1 MSDSNRLPE
10 LRRPSWIDDVKQ
22 IRFTELFAKY
32 RARIVHSDNQ
42 LPFAPTRRQA
52 PLTIEQLAFETGWG
66 LRLALKVFLPVCL
79 VGFLL
84 SFWRDYQGILR
95 ACSVAGAIGFGTN
108 WVAIKMLFWPRE
120 PRPVFGQGLIPSQRD
135 QLVQKVADQVLTKL
149 INEELITRK
158 IEETRVIPR
167 FTQGLINKMRGLV
180 QEEEFQRDLRNMVLT
195 YVGQLADN
203 SEFRQSLA
211 LRAEKNLEEFAGES
225 FKSWL
230 VKKLKRTWR
239 EPLLEVLNREI
250 EDLDETIRSGI
261 PQFQDALDHL
271 PKALETHQEQID
283 RVLSQMLLGMVREV
297 DLREIVL
304 EQLATVTPQELEQGF
319 REFSDDKLSFITIL
333 GGVLGV
339 VGGTIMV
346 WPIKSTLVL
355 AGGFGLLVIADLAL
369 YPLTR
374 DRSWP
379 SDEPPSGEETAEGVP
394 EAPAPEGDPQ
404 PPAPE
409 APPCPPAEEPG
420 KES

>member
-1 MSDSNRLPE
+1 MSDSPDLPE
-10 LRRPSWIDDVKQ
+10 IRRPSWIDNVKQ
-22 IRFTELFAKY
+22 IRFPELFAKY

-42 LPFAPTRRQA
+42 LPFAPTRRPA

-66 LRLALKVFLPVCL
+66 LRLALRVFLPGCL
-79 VGFLL
+79 VLFAI
-84 SFWRDYQGILR
+84 SFAWDFEGILR
-95 ACSVAGAIGFGTN
+95 ACSVAGCIGFGTN

-135 QLVQKVADQVLTKL
+135 QLVQKVADQVLGKL
-149 INEELITRK
+149 INEELITQK

-167 FTQGLINKMRGLV
+167 FTQGLINKMNDLV

-195 YVGQLADN
+195 YVGEVAGN
-203 SEFRQSLA
+203 PEFRKGLA
-211 LRAEKNLEEFAGES
+211 QRAEKNLEEFAGES

-239 EPLLEVLNREI
+239 APLLELLNREI
-250 EDLDETIRSGI
+250 EDLDETLRSGLSE
-261 PQFQDALDHL
+261 FRDALGHL
-271 PKALETHQEQID
+271 PRALETHQEQID

-333 GGVLGV
+333 GGVLGL
-339 VGGTIMV
+339 VGGTILV
-346 WPIKSTLVL
+346 WPVASTLVL
-355 AGGFGLLVIADLAL
+355 AGLFALLVVADLAL

-374 DRSWP
+374 GRSWP
-379 SDEPPSGEETAEGVP
+379 GEGNKETPRAAAE
-394 EAPAPEGDPQ
+394 
-404 PPAPE
+404 APE
-409 APPCPPAEEPG
+409 APDPPPEVPPAT
-420 KES
+420 

>member
-1 MSDSNRLPE
+1 MSEAPELPE
-10 LRRPSWIDDVKQ
+10 IRRPSWIDSVKQ
-22 IRFTELFAKY
+22 IRFPELFAKY

-42 LPFAPTRRQA
+42 LPFAPSRRAA

-66 LRLALKVFLPVCL
+66 LRLALQVFLPGCL
-79 VGFLL
+79 ILFAV
-84 SFWRDYQGILR
+84 SFAWDFEGILR
-95 ACSVAGAIGFGTN
+95 ACSVAGCIGFGTN

-135 QLVQKVADQVLTKL
+135 QLVQKVADQVLGKL
-149 INEELITRK
+149 INEELITQK

-180 QEEEFQRDLRNMVLT
+180 QEEEFQRDLRNMLLT
-195 YVGQLADN
+195 YVGEVAGN
-203 SEFRQSLA
+203 PEFRRGLA
-211 LRAEKNLEEFAGES
+211 ERAEKNLEEFAGES

-239 EPLLEVLNREI
+239 APLLEVLNREI
-250 EDLDETIRSGI
+250 EELDETIRGGLSE
-261 PQFQDALDHL
+261 FQDALEHL
-271 PKALETHQEQID
+271 PRALETHQEQID

-333 GGVLGV
+333 GGVLGL
-339 VGGTIMV
+339 VGGTILV
-346 WPIKSTLVL
+346 WPLWSTLVL
-355 AGGFGLLVIADLAL
+355 GGLFGLLVVADLVL

-374 DRSWP
+374 GRSWP
-379 SDEPPSGEETAEGVP
+379 SEELETP
-394 EAPAPEGDPQ
+394 
-404 PPAPE
+404 
-409 APPCPPAEEPG
+409 EEP
-420 KES
+420 EDTASLTRDSSPRPTED